1 MEQERLRQIR
11 RAERESHQAVYESRE
26 LYAAGSW
33 LAKPVRTV
41 MELVPLFAD
50 HRNVRVLD
58 LGCGVGR
65 NSIALA
71 QAFYDCRIECVD
83 ILECAIEKLR
93 ENAEKYQVKGKIAC
107 TVQSIDEFAIQE
119 DCYDLILGVSA
130 LEHMDSEEAFVRKLE
145 EIRRGLRQGGVF
157 CLIMNSNVTERDAQT
172 GAELSPQ
179 FEVNLPTE
187 QLLENLKQS
196 FCGWTV
202 LKHTVSRQCYQIP
215 RGERTADLETD
226 VLTWVVRKLL

>member
-33 LAKPVRTV
+33 LAKPVKTV
-41 MELVPLFAD
+41 MELVPIFED
-50 HRNVRVLD
+50 YQNVRVLD

-71 QAFYDCRIECVD
+71 RALPNCRIDCVD
-83 ILECAIEKLR
+83 IMDYAIEKLR
-93 ENAEKYQVKGKIAC
+93 ENAAKYQVEKEICAVVK
-107 TVQSIDEFAIQE
+107 SIDEYRIRE

-130 LEHMDSEEAFVRKLE
+130 LEHLDSEEAFVRKLE

-172 GAELSPQ
+172 GSELPPQ
-179 FEVNLPTE
+179 FEVNLPAA
-187 QLLENLKQS
+187 QLQEYLES
-196 FCGWTV
+196 AFSEWTV
-202 LKHTVSRQCYQIP
+202 LKYTVGHQRYQIP
-215 RGERTADLETD
+215 RGDRMADLETD
-226 VLTWVVRKLL
+226 VLTWVVRKSL